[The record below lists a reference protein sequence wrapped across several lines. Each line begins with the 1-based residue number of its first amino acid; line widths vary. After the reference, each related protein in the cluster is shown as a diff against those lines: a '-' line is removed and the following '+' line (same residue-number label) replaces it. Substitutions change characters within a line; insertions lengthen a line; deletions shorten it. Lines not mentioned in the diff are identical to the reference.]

1 MRSLITFCCIFFAS
15 LQMLHAQSHA
25 VYGMVNVFDSIPLIG
40 VEVTVKSTKQTV
52 LTDSVGQFSVI
63 CEDKDKLKIEA
74 TGFYP
79 ENITITK
86 DVKMVAVNLRM
97 KPGEKQREYA
107 IGYGYISEKDRSTAI
122 SLMENDNKFSRY
134 SKMDDLLNSMGVQ
147 IIGGQYVLR
156 GTTSFQGSSSALI
169 VVDDVI
175 VDASFLGSLDP
186 KEVNSINIIKD
197 GSSAIYGSRGANG
210 VILIETKKGGE

>member
-1 MRSLITFCCIFFAS
+1 MKSFIIICFLFIS
-15 LQMLHAQSHA
+15 NLHMVYAQTHA
-25 VYGMVNVFDSIPLIG
+25 VYGMVQVFDSIPLIG
-40 VEVTVKSTKQTV
+40 VEVSVKSTKQITV
-52 LTDSVGQFSVI
+52 TDSTGQFSVI
-63 CEDKDKLKIEA
+63 CNDKDKLKITA
-74 TGFYP
+74 LGFYD

-86 DVKMVAVNLRM
+86 DVKMVAVNLRI

-107 IGYGYISEKDRSTAI
+107 IGYGYISEKDRTTAI
-122 SLMENDNKFSRY
+122 SLLENDSKFSRY

-156 GTTSFQGSSSALI
+156 GATTFQGSSSALI

-175 VDASFLGSLDP
+175 VDPSYLKSLDP
-186 KEVNSINIIKD
+186 KEVSNINIIKD
-197 GSSAIYGSRGANG
+197 GSSAVYGSRGANG

>member
-1 MRSLITFCCIFFAS
+1 MKSFITICFLLISSLHMVYSQT
-15 LQMLHAQSHA
+15 HA
-25 VYGMVNVFDSIPLIG
+25 VYGVVQFFDSIPLIG
-40 VEVTVKSTKQTV
+40 VEVSVKSTKQTTI
-52 LTDSVGQFSVI
+52 TDSTGQFSVI
-63 CEDKDKLKIEA
+63 CKDKDKLKIEA

-79 ENITITK
+79 ENVVITK

-107 IGYGYISEKDRSTAI
+107 IGYGYISEKDRTTAI

-175 VDASFLGSLDP
+175 VDPSFLESLDP
-186 KEVNSINIIKD
+186 KEVNNINIIKD

-210 VILIETKKGGE
+210 VILIETIKGGE